1 MKKFFNKIEGSGL
14 FMFLLVAL
22 LAVFGIADAG
32 VVTADV
38 VNPAGGGA
46 VEVGAGSD
54 VSRTMSDEESVNL
67 ILDQIDKK
75 VTKIRPYDVV
85 LDTIARNIKD
95 VKKSTG
101 QVVRHYAID
110 TIDTTATVT
119 NAVTA
124 GDAQV
129 ELKTTNKDI
138 FASEQTINVNGVS
151 GYLADGVT
159 PDPENDLQLYVVGKA
174 SSGNPLVVT
183 YNGTGTGNTLIP
195 AIAVD
200 TVLTRFG
207 RAAAES
213 QISTDAYSGVPT
225 DFEQFLQKFI
235 AQVEVTDIFKKAD
248 KEVEWNFSDAEEEAI
263 FDMKRTQN
271 FSLWKGVKGRKKV
284 KNAHVTKAEDVFWT
298 GGIWNQAG
306 KDFSF
311 DGVITAA
318 KMTDL
323 MRTAFTGT
331 NSGKRKLFIVG
342 SGLLTD
348 LENLYLQGSS
358 GGYTANVSVGERKA
372 AYGIEF
378 TEYISKFGVLL
389 VTHDQSLD
397 DLGMNNS
404 GFILDPDFLRKWT
417 MGWRVTNFDLRKS
430 AISDSDARGLM
441 EICGLVL
448 KNPKAH
454 VRVEKGTVPVAVTS
468 VALNK
473 STTTIVGTASETLTA
488 TISPADATETGLIW
502 SSGTPAVATVD
513 QTGKVTGVTAGTSVI
528 TVTTV
533 DGGKTATCTVTVS

>member
-1 MKKFFNKIEGSGL
+1 MKKYFNKIEGSGL
-14 FMFLLVAL
+14 FMFLLIAL

-32 VVTADV
+32 VMTADV

-46 VEVGAGSD
+46 VDLGTDSD
-54 VSRTMSDEESVNL
+54 VSRTMTDEESVNL
-67 ILDQIDKK
+67 ILDQIDAK

-85 LDTIARNIKD
+85 LDTIARNVKD

-110 TIDTTATVT
+110 TIEATATVAT
-119 NAVTA
+119 AVVA
-124 GDAQV
+124 GSTQV
-129 ELKTTNKDI
+129 ELFTSNKDI
-138 FASEQTINVNGVS
+138 FASEQTINVNGIS
-151 GYLADGVT
+151 GYLADGSTVD
-159 PDPENDLQLYVVGKA
+159 PDNDLQLYVVGKSTA
-174 SSGNPLVVT
+174 GNPLVVT
-183 YNGTGTGNTLIP
+183 YNGTGSGRDGIP
-195 AIAVD
+195 AIALD
-200 TVLTRFG
+200 TVLTRLG

-248 KEVEWNFSDAEEEAI
+248 KEVEWNFSDVEEEAI

-284 KNAHVTKAEDVFWT
+284 KNAHTTKAEDVFWT
-298 GGIWNQAG
+298 QGIWTQAG

-311 DGVITAA
+311 GGTVTAT

-323 MRTAFTGT
+323 MKTAFTGT
-331 NSGKRKLFIVG
+331 NSGKRKLLIVG

-348 LENLYLQGSS
+348 MENLYLQGATT
-358 GGYTANVSVGERKA
+358 GYVANVSVGSRKQA
-372 AYGIEF
+372 FGIEF

-397 DLGMNNS
+397 DLGMSNS
-404 GFILDPDFLRKWT
+404 GLILDPDFLRKWT

-430 AISDSDARGLM
+430 AQSDSDARGLM

-454 VRVEKGTVPVAVTS
+454 VR
-468 VALNK
+468 
-473 STTTIVGTASETLTA
+473 
-488 TISPADATETGLIW
+488 
-502 SSGTPAVATVD
+502 
-513 QTGKVTGVTAGTSVI
+513 I
-528 TVTTV
+528 T
-533 DGGKTATCTVTVS
+533 KA

>member
-32 VVTADV
+32 VMTADV
-38 VNPAGGGA
+38 VAPAGGGA
-46 VEVGAGSD
+46 VELGEDSS

-85 LDTIARNIKD
+85 LDTIARNVKD
-95 VKKSTG
+95 VKTSTG

-110 TIDTTATVT
+110 TIDATATVAA
-119 NAVTA
+119 AVVA
-124 GDAQV
+124 GSTQV
-129 ELKTTNKDI
+129 ELITSNKDI
-138 FASEQTINVNGVS
+138 FASEQTINVNGVP
-151 GYLADGVT
+151 GYLADGST
-159 PDPENDLQLYVVGKA
+159 EDPDNDLQLYVVGKSA
-174 SSGNPLVVT
+174 AGNPLVVT
-183 YNGTGTGNTLIP
+183 YNGTGPGRDGIP
-195 AIAVD
+195 AIALN

-271 FSLWKGVKGRKKV
+271 YSLWKGVKGRKKV
-284 KNAHVTKAEDVFWT
+284 KNAHTTKAEDVFWT
-298 GGIWNQAG
+298 QGIWTQAG

-311 DGVITAA
+311 AGSVTAT

-323 MRTAFTGT
+323 MKSAFTGT
-331 NSGKRKLFIVG
+331 NSGKRKLLIVG

-348 LENLYLQGSS
+348 MENLYLQGATT
-358 GGYTANVSVGERKA
+358 GYVANVSVGERKQ

-397 DLGMNNS
+397 DLGYSNN

-430 AISDSDARGLM
+430 AQSDSDARGLM

-454 VRVEKGTVPVAVTS
+454 VR
-468 VALNK
+468 
-473 STTTIVGTASETLTA
+473 
-488 TISPADATETGLIW
+488 
-502 SSGTPAVATVD
+502 
-513 QTGKVTGVTAGTSVI
+513 I
-528 TVTTV
+528 T
-533 DGGKTATCTVTVS
+533 KA

>member
-32 VVTADV
+32 VMTADV
-38 VNPAGGGA
+38 VTPAGGGA
-46 VEVGAGSD
+46 IDLGADST

-67 ILDQIDKK
+67 ILDQIDTK

-95 VKKSTG
+95 VKTSTG

-110 TIDTTATVT
+110 TIDATATVAT
-119 NAVTA
+119 AVA
-124 GDAQV
+124 VGSSQV
-129 ELKTTNKDI
+129 ELITSNKDI
-138 FASEQTINVNGVS
+138 FASEQTININGVP
-151 GYLADGVT
+151 GYLADGAT
-159 PDPENDLQLYVVGKA
+159 ADPDNNLQLYVVGKSA
-174 SSGNPLVVT
+174 AGNPLVVT
-183 YNGTGTGNTLIP
+183 YNGTGAGRDGIP
-195 AIAVD
+195 AIALN

-225 DFEQFLQKFI
+225 DFEQYLQKFI
-235 AQVEVTDIFKKAD
+235 AQVEITDIFKKAD

-271 FSLWKGVKGRKKV
+271 YSFWRGVKGRKKV
-284 KNAHVTKAEDVFWT
+284 KNAHTTKAEDVFWT
-298 GGIWNQAG
+298 QGIWTQAG

-311 DGVITAA
+311 GGTVTAT

-323 MRTAFTGT
+323 MKSAFTGT
-331 NSGKRKLFIVG
+331 NSGKRKLLIVG

-348 LENLYLQGSS
+348 MENLYLQGSTT
-358 GGYTANVSVGERKA
+358 GYVANVTVGQRKA
-372 AYGIEF
+372 AFGIEF

-397 DLGMNNS
+397 DLGFSNN

-430 AISDSDARGLM
+430 AQSDSDARGLM

-454 VRVEKGTVPVAVTS
+454 VR
-468 VALNK
+468 
-473 STTTIVGTASETLTA
+473 
-488 TISPADATETGLIW
+488 
-502 SSGTPAVATVD
+502 
-513 QTGKVTGVTAGTSVI
+513 I
-528 TVTTV
+528 T
-533 DGGKTATCTVTVS
+533 KA

>member
-1 MKKFFNKIEGSGL
+1 MKMNKILSKMEESGIL
-14 FMFLLVAL
+14 MFLLVAL

-46 VEVGAGSD
+46 VLVDENSS

-95 VKKSTG
+95 VKTSTG

-119 NAVTA
+119 TAVVA
-124 GDAQV
+124 GSTQV
-129 ELKTTNKDI
+129 ELVTSNKDI
-138 FASEQTINVNGVS
+138 FASEQTINVNGVP
-151 GYLADGVT
+151 GYLADGSTVDT
-159 PDPENDLQLYVVGKA
+159 EHNLQLYVVGKSA
-174 SSGNPLVVT
+174 AGNPLVVT
-183 YNGTGTGNTLIP
+183 YNGTGPGRDVIP
-195 AIAVD
+195 AIPIN

-235 AQVEVTDIFKKAD
+235 AQVEITDIFNKAD

-284 KNAHVTKAEDVFWT
+284 KNAHTTKAEDVFWT
-298 GGIWNQAG
+298 EGIWTQAG

-311 DGVITAA
+311 GGTVTAA

-323 MRTAFTGT
+323 MMTAFTGT
-331 NSGKRKLFIVG
+331 NSGKRKLLIVG
-342 SGLLTD
+342 SGLLKD
-348 LENLYLQGSS
+348 MENLYLQGSTN
-358 GGYTANVSVGERKA
+358 GYVANVSVGTRKQV
-372 AYGIEF
+372 YGIEF
-378 TEYISKFGVLL
+378 TEYISKFGVLM

-397 DLGMNNS
+397 DLGMANS

-430 AISDSDARGLM
+430 AQADSDARGLM

-454 VRVEKGTVPVAVTS
+454 VRVTKA
-468 VALNK
+468 
-473 STTTIVGTASETLTA
+473 
-488 TISPADATETGLIW
+488 
-502 SSGTPAVATVD
+502 
-513 QTGKVTGVTAGTSVI
+513 
-528 TVTTV
+528 
-533 DGGKTATCTVTVS
+533 